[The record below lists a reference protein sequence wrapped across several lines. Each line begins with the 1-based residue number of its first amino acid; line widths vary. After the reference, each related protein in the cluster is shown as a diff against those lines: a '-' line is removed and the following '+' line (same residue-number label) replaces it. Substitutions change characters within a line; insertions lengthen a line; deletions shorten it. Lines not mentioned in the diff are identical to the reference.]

1 MGCALP
7 ATWWWPGR
15 WRRNGAGRGGRDRLR
30 RRDPGRCVRTYVGA
44 GCLGGGDCARFVLG
58 GEPARLESVQ
68 NAIDQAEAVA
78 DDMLGQGRPYQ
89 PVPWFWSDQYDMKLQ
104 IVGLNRGYDAVV
116 SHASAKGE
124 SHWYFRADR
133 LISVDALNDGRAYM
147 VGKKLLEAGRAVG
160 RGEVER
166 PGFEPMQLLRDQAE
180 GRLR

>member
-1 MGCALP
+1 M
-7 ATWWWPGR
+7 
-15 WRRNGAGRGGRDRLR
+15 
-30 RRDPGRCVRTYVGA
+30 
-44 GCLGGGDCARFVLG
+44 
-58 GEPARLESVQ
+58 Q

-133 LISVDALNDGRAYM
+133 LISVDALAERTVQLFLDGYLNLPSA
-147 VGKKLLEAGRAVG
+147 
-160 RGEVER
+160 
-166 PGFEPMQLLRDQAE
+166 
-180 GRLR
+180 